1 MIEVR
6 DLRYGSL
13 HISTLDLPRGITT
26 VIGRNGSG
34 KTTLLRLCAGIA
46 IPDAG
51 TILIDGRSPRQTDT
65 GWINEFPDRNMLFS
79 NVSDEIASPLRF
91 RYADPDETDR
101 SVQRIADRLG
111 IRNLLARSVQSLS
124 GGEKVLVALAA
135 ALVADPEIL
144 ILDEY
149 DSHLD
154 EKRCVQIERILSE
167 SGCGYILRCTQQ
179 METAVQ
185 SDYLVMLENG
195 RPVHTGV
202 PQEVFPLL
210 AATLFYPL
218 SWRAV
223 L

>member
-51 TILIDGRSPRQTDT
+51 TILIDGRSPRQAET

-79 NVSDEIASPLRF
+79 NVRDEIASPLRF

-111 IRNLLARSVQSLS
+111 IRNLLSRSIQSLS

-154 EKRCVQIERILSE
+154 EQRCFQIERILSE
-167 SGCGYILRCTQQ
+167 SGCDYILRCTQQ
-179 METAVQ
+179 METAGK

-202 PQEVFPLL
+202 PQDVFPLL
-210 AATLFYPL
+210 ATTLFYPL

>member
-1 MIEVR
+1 MIEIR

-13 HISTLDLPRGITT
+13 QVSNLDLPRGITT

-34 KTTLLRLCAGIA
+34 KTTFLRLCAGIA

-79 NVSDEIASPLRF
+79 NVRDELASPLRF
-91 RYADPDETDR
+91 RYSDPDETDR
-101 SVQRIADRLG
+101 SVQRTADRLG
-111 IRNLLARSVQSLS
+111 IQNLLSRSVQSLS

-135 ALVADPEIL
+135 ALVANPEML

-149 DSHLD
+149 DAHLD

-167 SGCGYILRCTQQ
+167 SGCDYILRCTQQ
-179 METAVQ
+179 METAVK
-185 SDYLVMLENG
+185 SDYLVMLEKG
-195 RPVHTGV
+195 RPIHKGV
-202 PQEVFPLL
+202 PQDVFPLL
-210 AATLFYPL
+210 ATTLFYPL

>member
-79 NVSDEIASPLRF
+79 NVRDEIASPLRF

-154 EKRCVQIERILSE
+154 EQRCFQIERILSE

-210 AATLFYPL
+210 ATTLFYPL